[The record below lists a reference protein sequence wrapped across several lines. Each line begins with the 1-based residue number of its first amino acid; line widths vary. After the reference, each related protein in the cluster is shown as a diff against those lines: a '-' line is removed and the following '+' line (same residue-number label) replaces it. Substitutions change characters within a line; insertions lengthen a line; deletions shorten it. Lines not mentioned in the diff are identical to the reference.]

1 MNTVFG
7 TAIFEKDF
15 PFEGPHLV
23 AASAG
28 TGKTYNIQ
36 NICAR
41 LVAEKGFRVD
51 EIQVMTFTEA
61 ATKELRDRIRKVL
74 ALFRTYLEE
83 GAGAIDDQR
92 EIPRLEQL
100 AECVDANTTRE
111 EALDR
116 LNRAIMDFDRAA
128 ISTIHGFCHRVL
140 ARYAFETRSSFEMQI
155 ATDSS
160 EEVEALAREWWR
172 ENAPQIPKEIAQKI
186 SFEIFLSYV
195 KTLAGKSNYEI
206 EKTDNPTPKQWL
218 LEQAAT
224 VAREYAGECVTSEQQ
239 TFDGLLSGLQNALN
253 DERTGPFLAAKLRE
267 EYKAVLVDEFQ
278 DTDPVQ
284 FDIFRIAFLDT
295 ADKSRPPIFF
305 VGDPKQAIYA
315 FRGADIN
322 TYSGAATRPDVAAM
336 TYHLDKNFRSTPN
349 MIDAVNILF
358 KDDDR
363 GDTFG
368 DPTIDYTEDLLS
380 NPERKALK
388 ENGIDDPAP
397 FRVFKADGA
406 QPAKSAVVDGVL
418 ELLSRPEKDVN
429 PKDIA
434 ILVTSH
440 QAGGELM
447 QRLRE
452 KGVPVVLQHAG
463 NVFSSPTAQEFRT
476 VLQAMSLEGG
486 VKRARAALATRF
498 FNVTSA
504 DLVADEDDSMVADM
518 LGFFAEVNEVW
529 RKRGFDTAFRKLE
542 CHPRCN
548 FKERISTMPGGER
561 DLADIMQINDLACKA
576 VREIGP
582 APEALIN
589 WLTDRINA
597 SGDKTKEQDVEEYAR
612 ELESEADAVKIMTIH
627 VSKGLQ
633 FPVVF
638 VLLPQADTTA
648 PDATSSYHDAT
659 GKLIIDT
666 CESKNEGA
674 KREKTDERTRLLY
687 VAMTRAEKRTVVIM
701 KEKLASWPTP
711 RLVDRAVARMAGGD
725 CPQRITVDVRDE
737 KESLLPP
744 YKAECS
750 FAGVMAPAA
759 EVGRDFI
766 SKRPSRG
773 SYTSLAPVGGGG
785 DSEGHD
791 FDSDEPLGKVEE
803 DEEINPIFTLAGGAK
818 AGICWHAILEEIPF
832 AADIKEI
839 SRMTSRM
846 LKVHGLA
853 DEDEEKFL
861 KDVQTVSDMIQKTLR
876 YRMLAPDGKQFSL
889 CETDPAAR
897 FSEWEFHFPSL
908 ASRPWTTSIKAV
920 LEKHWAGDEQKQSF
934 IRAMANWN
942 RPVPEGFIKGYL
954 DLVFRHDGYYYVVDW
969 KSNQLR
975 RDVANFNARGI
986 TAEMADAGY
995 FFQYMLYA
1003 AVLHQ
1008 FLKETLKENYSWERN
1023 FGGIQYFFL
1032 RGIAAGGEAPV
1043 FSDRPS
1049 EALLDELAAVLG
1061 L

>member
-1 MNTVFG
+1 MNTIFG
-7 TAIFEKDF
+7 TAIFEKGF

-74 ALFRTYLEE
+74 ALFRTYLAE
-83 GAGAIDDQR
+83 GAAAIDDKR
-92 EIPRLEQL
+92 DLPRLEQL
-100 AECVDANTTRE
+100 AECVDANTTRA

-160 EEVEALAREWWR
+160 EEVVALAREWWR
-172 ENAPQIPKEIAQKI
+172 ENAPLMPKEIAKEV
-186 SFEIFLSYV
+186 SYEIFLSFV

-218 LEQAAT
+218 LQQAAT
-224 VAREYAGECVTSEQQ
+224 VAKAYAGKFVTSEQQ
-239 TFDGLLSGLQNALN
+239 TFDGLLTRLQNALN
-253 DERTGPFLAAKLRE
+253 DEKTGPFLAAKLRE

-278 DTDPVQ
+278 DTDPIQ

-295 ADKSRPPIFF
+295 ADGSRPPIFF

-322 TYSGAATRPDVAAM
+322 TYSGAANRSDVAAM
-336 TYHLDKNFRSTPN
+336 TFHLDKNFRSTPN
-349 MIDAVNILF
+349 MIDAVNLLF
-358 KDDDR
+358 RDNAP

-380 NPERKALK
+380 DPERKALK

-397 FRVFKADGA
+397 FRVFKAEGA
-406 QPAKSAVVDGVL
+406 QPSKTAVVDGVL
-418 ELLSRPEKDVN
+418 ELLSREEHDVR

-440 QAGGELM
+440 QAGGEMM
-447 QRLRE
+447 QKLRG

-498 FNVTSA
+498 FDVTSA

-529 RKRGFDTAFRKLE
+529 RKCGFDAAFRKLE
-542 CHPRCN
+542 CHPRCS
-548 FKERISTMPGGER
+548 FKTRISAQPGGER
-561 DLADIMQINDLACKA
+561 DLADIMQINDLTCKA

-638 VLLPQADTTA
+638 VLLPQADTVA
-648 PDATSSYHDAT
+648 PDAISAYHDKT

-666 CESKNEGA
+666 CESKNAVA
-674 KREKTDERTRLLY
+674 KQEKSDERTRLLY

-701 KEKLASWPTP
+701 REKLESWPTR
-711 RLVDRAVARMAGGD
+711 RLVDRAVVRMGNPE
-725 CPQRITVDVRDE
+725 CPQRITVDTCDE
-737 KESLLPP
+737 KEPQRAA
-744 YKAECS
+744 YKATSS
-750 FAGVMAPAA
+750 FDGVMSPAA
-759 EVGRDFI
+759 EVGREFI

-773 SYTSLAPVGGGG
+773 SYTSLAPAGGGG
-785 DSEGHD
+785 DGEGHD
-791 FDSDEPLGKVEE
+791 FDSDEPIGKVEDSAE
-803 DEEINPIFTLAGGAK
+803 MHPIFTLPGGAK

-832 AADIKEI
+832 SANENEI
-839 SRMTSRM
+839 IRLTRRM
-846 LKVHGLA
+846 LKMHGLA

-861 KDVQTVSDMIQKTLR
+861 KDTETVSDMVYKTLHR
-876 YRMLAPDGKQFSL
+876 RMMAPDNRLFSL
-889 CETDPAAR
+889 SETDPAAR

-908 ASRPWTTSIKAV
+908 AARPWTTSIKAV
-920 LEKHWAGDEQKQSF
+920 LEKHWAGDEEKQSF

-942 RPVPEGFIKGYL
+942 RPIPEGFIKGYL

-975 RDVANFNARGI
+975 RDVANFGARGI

-995 FFQYMLYA
+995 LFQYMLYA
-1003 AVLHQ
+1003 VVLHQ
-1008 FLKETLKENYSWERN
+1008 FLKETLRESYSWERN

-1049 EALLDELAAVLG
+1049 EALLDEMAAVFG

>member
-41 LVAEKGFRVD
+41 LVAEKGFRVE

-74 ALFRTYLEE
+74 ALFRTYLAV
-83 GAGAIDDQR
+83 GADATPEKER
-92 EIPRLEQL
+92 ARLAKL
-100 AECVDANTTRE
+100 TECVDANTTRE
-111 EALDR
+111 EAVGRLD
-116 LNRAIMDFDRAA
+116 RAIMDFDRAA

-140 ARYAFETRSSFEMQI
+140 ARYAFETKSSFSMQM
-155 ATDSS
+155 ATDST
-160 EEVEALAREWWR
+160 EEVEALAQDWWR
-172 ENAPQIPKEIAQKI
+172 ENLSQIPEEMLQNN
-186 SFEIFLSYV
+186 SYEIFVSFV

-206 EKTDNPTPKQWL
+206 KKSDKPTPKQWL
-218 LEQAAT
+218 LERAAE
-224 VAREYAGECVTSEQQ
+224 VAEMYAGERLSEEQL
-239 TFDGLLSGLQNALN
+239 TFDGLLSGLQNALR
-253 DERTGPFLAAKLRE
+253 DENHGEFLAAKLRE

-322 TYSGAATRPDVAAM
+322 TYSGAATRPDMAAM
-336 TYHLDKNFRSTPN
+336 TFHLDRNFRSAPN
-349 MIDAVNILF
+349 MIDAVNLLF
-358 KDDDR
+358 KDDVR

-380 NPERKALK
+380 DPEKEGLK
-388 ENGIDDPAP
+388 ENGIEDPSP

-406 QPAKSAVVDGVL
+406 QPAKSAIVDGVL
-418 ELLSRPEKDVN
+418 DLLSRPQKDVS

-440 QAGGELM
+440 KAGGELK
-447 QRLRE
+447 QKLRD

-498 FNVTSA
+498 FDMTSS
-504 DLVADEDDSMVADM
+504 DLVADEDDTMVADI

-529 RKRGFDTAFRKLE
+529 RKRGFDAAFRKLE

-548 FKERISTMPGGER
+548 FKARISAMPGGER

-597 SGDKTKEQDVEEYAR
+597 SGEDASEKDTEEYAR

-648 PDATSSYHDAT
+648 PDATSSYHDET

-666 CESKNEGA
+666 CESKNEDA
-674 KREKTDERTRLLY
+674 RQEKTDERTRLLY

-725 CPQRITVDVRDE
+725 YPQRVTVDERKD
-737 KESLLPP
+737 KEPLLPP

-759 EVGRDFI
+759 EVGREFI

-773 SYTSLAPVGGGG
+773 SYTSLAPAGGGG

-791 FDSDEPLGKVEE
+791 FDSDEPVGKIEVE
-803 DEEINPIFTLAGGAK
+803 EEINPIFTLAGGAK

-832 AADIKEI
+832 AADMKEI
-839 SRMTSRM
+839 SRMTRRM

-853 DEDEEKFL
+853 DGDEEKFL
-861 KDVQTVSDMIQKTLR
+861 KDAQTVSDMILKTLR
-876 YRMLAPDGKQFSL
+876 HRILSPDNKLFSL
-889 CETDPAAR
+889 SETDPAAR

-908 ASRPWTTSIKAV
+908 AARPWTTSIKAV
-920 LEKHWAGDEQKQSF
+920 LEKHWAGDEKKQPF

-975 RDVANFNARGI
+975 RDVANFNVRGI

-1008 FLKETLKENYSWERN
+1008 FLKETLREQYSWERN